1 MMNRIKKGD
10 EVIVIAGKDKGK
22 RGTVSKVLANGKV
35 IVDGINLA
43 KKHVKPNP
51 MTGEQGGIV
60 NKEMPIHVSN
70 VALFNPETGKGDR
83 VGFRMEGD
91 KKVRFFKSTGK
102 AVDA

>member
-1 MMNRIKKGD
+1 MNRLRKGD
-10 EVIVIAGKDKGK
+10 EVIVVAGKDKGK
-22 RGTVSKVLANGKV
+22 LGTVAQVMQNDKVL
-35 IVDGINLA
+35 VDGVNLV

-70 VALFNPETGKGDR
+70 IALYNPETKKADR
-83 VGFRMEGD
+83 VGF
-91 KKVRFFKSTGK
+91 KVEDGQKTRFFKSTNK